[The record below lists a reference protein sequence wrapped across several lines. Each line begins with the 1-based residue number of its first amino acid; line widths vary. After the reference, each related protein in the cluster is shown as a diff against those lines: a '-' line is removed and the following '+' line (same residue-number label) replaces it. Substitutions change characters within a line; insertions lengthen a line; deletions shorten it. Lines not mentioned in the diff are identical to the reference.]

1 MKKFTLC
8 LLILVV
14 PILCFAGDTD
24 SDRLEAAR
32 RYADVSDFSKMM
44 RDMTD
49 SAVQVMPQRE
59 GKAFR
64 KFMRSLQGDD
74 SMEKMVVVLMAKHFS
89 THELNALSDFYGSE
103 TGRQV
108 LDKLGPYMA
117 ELNVAMQHY
126 IIHAL
131 REFES
136 KLRSGEIPM

>member
-1 MKKFTLC
+1 MKKLTLC

-14 PILCFAGDTD
+14 PVFCFAGDTD
-24 SDRLEAAR
+24 ADRLEAAR
-32 RYADVSDFSKMM
+32 RYADVSNFSRMM

-49 SAVQVMPQRE
+49 SAIQIMPEKE

-64 KFMRSLQGDD
+64 KFMHSLQQDD

-89 THELNALSDFYGSE
+89 THELNALSDFYGSD
-103 TGRQV
+103 TGRHV
-108 LDKLGPYMA
+108 LEKLGPYMA
-117 ELNVAMQHY
+117 ELNVVMQHY
-126 IIHAL
+126 IIQAL